1 MATTTTDKSETK
13 DTKLDKA
20 DKNPAR
26 EHDPAREKA
35 IDVAVSTIE
44 KQFGKGSIMRL
55 GEGMAP
61 PEVKG
66 IPTGSLGLD
75 IALGVGG
82 LPRGRVVEVYGPEPS
97 GKTTLALHVVAE
109 AQKRGGACAYID
121 AEHALDPGYAKK
133 LGVDIENLLISQPD
147 GGAQ

>member
-61 PEVKG
+61 PEVKV
-66 IPTGSLGLD
+66 IPTGVARARHRAG
-75 IALGVGG
+75 
-82 LPRGRVVEVYGPEPS
+82 RGRAAARPGR
-97 GKTTLALHVVAE
+97 
-109 AQKRGGACAYID
+109 RGVR
-121 AEHALDPGYAKK
+121 P
-133 LGVDIENLLISQPD
+133 
-147 GGAQ
+147 